1 MVSLEWLQ
9 SSRLSD
15 SNNSA
20 GIAPK
25 QQQPRWS
32 SHGASKRATPR
43 MPLGISFGSL
53 ILVGFL
59 SLHFFE
65 KKMMKKKISSKT
77 LRKTVQAW
85 CPQGVAFGTGVFFP
99 KHYLAQGCGQDFW
112 MPHLDPNR
120 TARSAGP
127 KRSPKR
133 YFFCVFCEKSKNVA
147 KNSAGVVSTGS
158 GVWNC
163 RRSFFQEKQKIIF
176 FWLRN
181 HSFWCGNDFRMKLL
195 NTTKSCT

>member
-53 ILVGFL
+53 ILARFL

-65 KKMMKKKISSKT
+65 KKMMIFF
-77 LRKTVQAW
+77 RKPCEKRCRRGVHRE
-85 CPQGVAFGTGVFFP
+85 VAFGTGVFFP

-112 MPHLDPNR
+112 MPPLDPNR

-163 RRSFFQEKQKIIF
+163 RRSFFQEKQKITF